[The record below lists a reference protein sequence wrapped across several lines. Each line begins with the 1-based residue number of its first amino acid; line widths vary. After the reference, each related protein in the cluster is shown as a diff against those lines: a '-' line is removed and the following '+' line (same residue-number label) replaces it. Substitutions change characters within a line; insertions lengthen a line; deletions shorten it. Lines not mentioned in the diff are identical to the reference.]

1 MIHSQSDR
9 ASCPICTSPSAYDFS
24 GRNVLLKA
32 DMTRY
37 DYYKCDACG
46 AFFLHPMPDA
56 AALDE
61 LYPDSYVEPD
71 DLERT
76 KAINPLK
83 LARLKLYHG
92 YAHLSVNPLVA
103 LVARLRATF
112 QNAERAID
120 FVPGGRLLDVGCG
133 NGRYLRTMRSLGWQ
147 VEGVELNRQSAESCR
162 SSGLSVHTGDL
173 ASARLPSA
181 SFDVITARH
190 VIEHIPTPHQ
200 FMAELARLLKP
211 GGCLVIETPNFS
223 SLGWALFGTKWYA
236 TGIPYHLM
244 LFSSGNLALLARQHG
259 LDPLRQDVETSQ
271 KLFLNS
277 LDILFE
283 RKGRPSRKIKW
294 RRFLARL
301 FVWVAQRQGRGD
313 IIHSTFRRP
322 L

>member
-1 MIHSQSDR
+1 MDHSQSDHV
-9 ASCPICTSPSAYDFS
+9 SCPICTSPSAYDFS
-24 GRNVLLKA
+24 GRNVLVKA

-37 DYYKCDACG
+37 DYYKCPACG
-46 AFFLHPMPDA
+46 VFFLHPMPDA

-71 DLERT
+71 DLERARAT
-76 KAINPLK
+76 NPLK
-83 LARLKLYHG
+83 LARLRLHHG

-103 LVARLRATF
+103 LVARLTVPFRRAD
-112 QNAERAID
+112 RAID
-120 FVPGGRLLDVGCG
+120 FVPGGSLLDVGCG

-147 VEGVELNRQSAESCR
+147 VEGVELNRQSAEFCR
-162 SSGLSVHTGDL
+162 STQLSVHNGDL
-173 ASARLPSA
+173 ASAQFPSA

-190 VIEHIPTPHQ
+190 VIEHIPAPHQ

-211 GGCLVIETPNFS
+211 GGCLVVETPNFG

-244 LFSSGNLALLARQHG
+244 LFSPGNLALLAGRHG
-259 LDPLRQDVETSQ
+259 LVPVRQELETSQ

-301 FVWVAQRQGRGD
+301 FVRVAQRQGRGD
-313 IIHSTFRRP
+313 VIHSTFRRP